1 MHDFSVCLFN
11 PAFQG
16 CQNPI
21 NGLSLSWTD
30 SAQTVASNS
39 DQPADRKYWTYWPMA
54 TWLKLGQTK
63 NNLLFKW
70 LTAIESFNSYTALIS
85 RHVSFMRICSCRI
98 FCLLPY
104 FFAYFSKVCRSH
116 ILPHKLAFSTA
127 ILILFVFLFP
137 ISIKFRHLDHLVANR
152 MASSVCPD
160 PSGMRWGSWLQA
172 ILYHNSA
179 ANFVFMRSAYFLN
192 AAKNWH
198 AYNSN

>member
-1 MHDFSVCLFN
+1 MWFCVCMIFLYVIKTFLFYLDYIISSNVILCMHDFSVCLFN

-39 DQPADRKYWTYWPMA
+39 DQPAERKYWTYWPMA

-104 FFAYFSKVCRSH
+104 FLH
-116 ILPHKLAFSTA
+116 ISAKCADRIF
-127 ILILFVFLFP
+127 
-137 ISIKFRHLDHLVANR
+137 FR
-152 MASSVCPD
+152 
-160 PSGMRWGSWLQA
+160 
-172 ILYHNSA
+172 I
-179 ANFVFMRSAYFLN
+179 
-192 AAKNWH
+192 NWH
-198 AYNSN
+198 FQRQF